1 MVRDL
6 IQSFLKARKNLKL
19 YPENNPIFVNT
30 IEDVFKRT
38 SELLSERDGIT
49 LRITRNEIHYNGEQ
63 VYEGSGKDDNLALF
77 FFRDGLRELTLKPG
91 IEKAELRRFLDI
103 ISADLERENAEDDL
117 VTLLWQSDFSS
128 ITYKVDEALVLEE
141 DMGYEESAT
150 EQAREGADTG
160 EGIKQAYDEAKAA
173 PDPAVDIQIALLT
186 GEDLKYL
193 QAEIEMDGEDK
204 TGKAVEIIFGM
215 LAKTT
220 TVTEIRDMAQV
231 LCNAIDYCMQQGNLK
246 ALARIVTRTKA
257 AIGRIQND
265 EVRGLLRTVSAYASS
280 QGTVRGLGV
289 LLEAGRTVNEEALS
303 EYVAVLEPGA
313 VGSFMALLGEVRTPS
328 VREIIMK
335 TLVRIGRGNVEAVAR
350 GLKDR
355 REGYVAATVN
365 LLRAIGGRQAAD
377 SLMRFPMHPDARV
390 RREVVRAIGE
400 IGGPDAAGA
409 MMPYLDDAEPAVRA
423 AAVRALAAN
432 GSELSRMVL
441 MTRASDKGAL
451 SMEYE
456 DLRIY
461 FEALAKWP
469 DSEMV
474 GFMEGIL
481 RESSL
486 FNRAKRAELKAC
498 AAYSLGLMGV
508 PGAVPILQ
516 KYAGSGNKLIADQ
529 AGIALRRYGHGR

>member
-19 YPENNPIFVNT
+19 YPENNPIFINT

-38 SELLSERDGIT
+38 TELLSGLDGVT
-49 LRITRNEIHYNGEQ
+49 LRITRNEIHFNGEP

-91 IEKAELRRFLDI
+91 IDKAELRRFLDI

-117 VTLLWQSDFSS
+117 VTLLWQSDFSNIS
-128 ITYKVDEALVLEE
+128 YKVDEAMLLEE
-141 DMGYEESAT
+141 DMGYEERAS
-150 EQAREGADTG
+150 EQAKGGADTE
-160 EGIKQAYDEAKAA
+160 EGIKQAYEAATVA
-173 PDPAVDIQIALLT
+173 PDPAEGLQVT
-186 GEDLKYL
+186 PVTEEDLRYL
-193 QAEIEMDGEDK
+193 AAEIEMDSADK

-215 LAKTT
+215 LSRTSSI
-220 TVTEIRDMAQV
+220 TEIREIAQV

-246 ALARIVTRTKA
+246 ALARIVTRTKS
-257 AIGRIQND
+257 IMGRIQNN
-265 EVRGLLRTVSAYASS
+265 EVRGILRTVSAYASS
-280 QGTVRGLGV
+280 QGTVRGLGA
-289 LLEAGRTVNEEALS
+289 LLEAGRTVDEEALS
-303 EYVAVLEPGA
+303 EYVSVLEPGA
-313 VGSFMALLGEVRTPS
+313 VGSFMALLGEVKAPS
-328 VREIIMK
+328 VREILMK

-350 GLKDR
+350 GLRDK

-365 LLRAIGGRQAAD
+365 LLRAIGGKQAAD
-377 SLMRFPMHPDARV
+377 YLMRFPTHPDARV
-390 RREVVRAIGE
+390 RREVVRAIGD

-409 MMPYLDDAEPAVRA
+409 MMPYLDDTQPDVRA
-423 AAVRALAAN
+423 AAVKALAAN

-441 MTRASDKGAL
+441 MTRAADKGAL

-456 DLRIY
+456 ELKIY

-469 DSEMV
+469 DAEMV
-474 GFMEGIL
+474 GFMDGIL
-481 RESSL
+481 RGSSL

-498 AAYSLGLMGV
+498 AAYALGLMVV
-508 PGAVPILQ
+508 PEAVPILQ
-516 KYAGSGNKLIADQ
+516 KYANSGNKLIADQ